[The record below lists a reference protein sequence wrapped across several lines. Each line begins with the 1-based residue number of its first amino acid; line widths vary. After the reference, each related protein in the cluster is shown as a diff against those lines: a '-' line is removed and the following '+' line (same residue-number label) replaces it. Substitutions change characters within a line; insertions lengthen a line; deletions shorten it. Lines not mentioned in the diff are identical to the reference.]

1 MSVRLQET
9 PKAQEDLDQIED
21 FLMERNPD
29 AARMVIQ
36 AVSKTYQ
43 GLIAWPEKGSPLPYK
58 EVRMFPVRGFP
69 QFLVLYRFDSEESLI
84 TVIRV
89 IRGAQDWT
97 RILMDEED

>member
-1 MSVRLQET
+1 VSVRLQET

-21 FLMERNPD
+21 FLMERSPD

-43 GLIAWPEKGSPLPYK
+43 GLIAWPEKGSPLFYK
-58 EVRMFPVRGFP
+58 KVRMFPVRGFP
-69 QFLVLYRFDSEESLI
+69 QFLVLYCFDSEESLI